1 MDKKLKE
8 LESYTKFLGE
18 QLDEISKKVNESLM
32 IANEYERKQIKML
45 RDVKKW
51 LKENGYIRETGEYRD
66 GEAILEITEKGIKC
80 HKLGERKW
88 KINMV

>member
-8 LESYTKFLGE
+8 LELYTKFLGE
-18 QLDEISKKVNESLM
+18 QLVEISKKVNESLM

-51 LKENGYIRETGEYRD
+51 LKENG
-66 GEAILEITEKGIKC
+66 
-80 HKLGERKW
+80 
-88 KINMV
+88 